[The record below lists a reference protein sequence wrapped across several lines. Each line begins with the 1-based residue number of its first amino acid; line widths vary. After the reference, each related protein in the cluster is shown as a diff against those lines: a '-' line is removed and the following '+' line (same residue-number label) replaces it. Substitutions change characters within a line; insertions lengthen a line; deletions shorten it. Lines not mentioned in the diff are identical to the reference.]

1 MPPLDHLL
9 ALGFTKDQRFKS
21 TRSVFRDRAPDRD
34 RHTHGE
40 WLLAQLRSVA
50 DGAARLVRPNTQ
62 DGSQN
67 EPGLSVAI
75 EISPAGSLDPATLEW
90 KRDRIEVLNV
100 VPNGAS
106 EIITVYVPPGKLRA
120 FEDRI
125 REYLAIDVPSRKK
138 DGRPRPKHANLINAI
153 ATFQQAV
160 FDQLW
165 TDERDPPER
174 DEATV
179 FQVWL
184 RLAGKAPRALWSE
197 FSEAAIQLGIQIEP
211 GYLTFPGRLV
221 VAAHSTRAALEEAI
235 GLVDLVAEIRGTSP
249 SAQFFLSELRPFEQV
264 EWVRDLVTRMTT
276 LQVGEN
282 PPFITLLD
290 TGVNRGHPLIAPLL
304 AEGDLHAVV
313 DTWGT
318 GDDQR
323 HGSEMAGISLHGD
336 LRGPLSS
343 KEEHGVP
350 HRLESVKILPPT
362 GANPP
367 HLYGWTAEEAARRV
381 EEANPGRTRTFAMT
395 TTALGNTSG
404 WPSEWSATID
414 RLAFGHRGAS
424 TNSLDLPEDDLVAGT
439 GTPRLFVLSA
449 GNIEWTDWVNYPDNN
464 SLQTIE
470 DPGQAWNA
478 LTVGAYTELVEIDEG
493 KWPNLRA
500 IATRGALSPCS
511 RTSVAWSRSWP
522 HKPDVVAEGGN
533 GCYDDNAQR
542 QVVVGPEDLRILTT
556 TSKPIRS
563 LLGESGDTSGAAAEV
578 ARICAHLQARYPQY
592 WAETVRALVVSGA
605 GYTRAMG
612 GEAATT
618 QLAREALV
626 GRFGYGRV
634 SMDAS
639 LNSANKRPTVVLQ
652 ELIKP
657 YVREGGDNKLGQV
670 NFHSLPWPAAELE
683 GLGETRVTLKVTLSY
698 FIHPNPSRR
707 GWQSKFRYQSHG
719 LRFAVRGATE
729 TALRFQQRINKL
741 KRDEVPE
748 DEREAAMPDPD
759 SDGWFLRSNI
769 RARGSLHSDSWSG
782 TAAQLANKSEIAV
795 YPVGGWWKDVGTRG
809 DEDRQVRYALVVSLE
824 VHSDAEVDIYTP
836 IANQIAI
843 PIEAR

>member
-9 ALGFTKDQRFKS
+9 ALGFTRDQRFKS
-21 TRSVFRDRAPDRD
+21 TRSVFRERAPDRD
-34 RHTHGE
+34 RQTHGE
-40 WLLAQLRSVA
+40 WLLAQLRAVA
-50 DGAARLVRPNTQ
+50 GGAARLVGANSQ
-62 DGSQN
+62 DGSQA

-75 EISPAGSLDPATLEW
+75 EISPAGAIDPGTLEW
-90 KRDRIEVLNV
+90 KRDGIEVLNV

-120 FEDRI
+120 FENRI
-125 REYLAIDVPSRKK
+125 REYLSVDVPSRKK
-138 DGRPRPKHANLINAI
+138 DVQSRPKHANLINAI

-165 TDERDPPER
+165 TDEHEPPDRDL
-174 DEATV
+174 ATV

-184 RLAGKAPRALWSE
+184 RLAGKTPRNLWTE
-197 FSEAAIQLGIQIEP
+197 FSEATTGLGIDIEP

-221 VAAHSTRAALEEAI
+221 VAAHATRAALEEAV
-235 GLVDLVAEIRGTSP
+235 GLLDLVAEIRGTSP
-249 SAQFFLSELRPFEQV
+249 TAQFFLSELRPFEQV
-264 EWVRDLVTRMTT
+264 EWVRDLENRMTT
-276 LQVGEN
+276 PQPDAN
-282 PPFITLLD
+282 PPYVTLLD

-304 AEGDLHAVV
+304 AQGDLHAVV

-318 GDDQR
+318 GDDRR

-336 LRGPLSS
+336 LRAPLSS
-343 KEEHGVP
+343 TEEHDVP
-350 HRLESVKILPPT
+350 HRLESVKILPPD

-381 EEANPGRTRTFAMT
+381 EEADPGRTRTFAMM

-414 RLAFGHRGAS
+414 RLSFGHRGAS
-424 TNSLDLPEDDLVAGT
+424 TNSLDLPENDLVAET
-439 GTPRLFVLSA
+439 STPRLFVLSA
-449 GNIEWTDWVNYPDNN
+449 GNIDWPDWANYPDNN
-464 SLQTIE
+464 SLQTVE

-478 LTVGAYTELVEIDEG
+478 LTVGAYTELVEIDRE
-493 KWPNLRA
+493 KWPNLQA
-500 IATRGALSPCS
+500 IAPHGSLSPCS
-511 RTSVAWSRSWP
+511 RTSVVWSRSWP

-533 GCYDDNAQR
+533 GCFDDNAHR
-542 QVVVGPEDLRILTT
+542 QIVVGPEDLRILTT
-556 TSKPIRS
+556 TSEPLRS

-605 GYTRAMG
+605 GYTPAMG
-612 GEAATT
+612 SEAATT

-634 SMDAS
+634 SMDVS
-639 LNSANKRPTVVLQ
+639 LNSTTKRPTVVLQ

-670 NFHSLPWPAAELE
+670 NIHSLPWPAAELE
-683 GLGETRVTLKVTLSY
+683 ALGETRVTLRVTLSY

-719 LRFAVRGATE
+719 LRFAVRGAAE
-729 TALRFQQRINKL
+729 NALRFQQRINKL
-741 KRDEVPE
+741 KRDEVAE
-748 DEREAAMPDPD
+748 EEREKAMPDPD

-769 RARGSLHSDSWSG
+769 RARGSIHSDLWSG
-782 TAAQLANKSEIAV
+782 TAAQLSNKSEIAV
-795 YPVGGWWKDVGTRG
+795 YPVGGWWKDVGKRG
-809 DEDRQVRYALVVSLE
+809 DQDRQVRYALVVSLD
-824 VHSDAEVDIYTP
+824 VHTDADVDIYTP
-836 IANQIAI
+836 IVNQIAI